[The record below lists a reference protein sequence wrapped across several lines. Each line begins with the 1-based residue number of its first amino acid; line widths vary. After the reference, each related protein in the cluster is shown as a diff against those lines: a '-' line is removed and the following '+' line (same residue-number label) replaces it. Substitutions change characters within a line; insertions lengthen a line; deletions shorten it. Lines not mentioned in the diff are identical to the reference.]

1 MCTVRIKVNEDA
13 LRRYEPTLIGIDAI
27 RKWAQDVVDKRI
39 DALAR
44 EQEENDITKTDG
56 YLAAMQDVDNGR
68 VSSYK
73 DVDDFFAE
81 MKAEVEAEEN
91 SDEI

>member
-1 MCTVRIKVNEDA
+1 M
-13 LRRYEPTLIGIDAI
+13 IGIDAI